1 PQIRPDPRLHKIFS
15 DKNMTFKKPICIL
28 PLIAFAFSSTIVLIQ
43 HRRLLPASPASPG
56 ATAMA
61 ASLSERLFSL
71 EVLVD
76 WVRLEARLLPPCAV
90 AVEQEEASPPLAL
103 CPAVAFRL
111 LDFPTLLVY
120 PPDGPAAPA
129 PEPRPGVISFCR
141 GKSCLFRL
149 HPATLH
155 RLLVRT
161 PLYTLLLQLPPGRPT
176 PAPQLLGSCN
186 ISLAAAVQKVV
197 GPAASRCSQGHRGSF
212 PLRNRVGEH
221 IGDIALAYRLTDLGN
236 RLLGH
241 LERPVT
247 FTSIAGG
254 AVEVSSQ
261 APQEKQ
267 QLQTPASE
275 PSPRDTDR
283 PPEGLDI
290 PKAQKDLKEIDV
302 HTEATSDNASS
313 VENGK
318 TNSVVTCPHAC
329 HGRRSIPL
337 NEDVAELDIE
347 TNTFCPPPLYYTH
360 LIREKPPSAQVKI
373 TIEPQVKV
381 LEELDGAFP
390 ENKHVNPPT
399 HKSSLK
405 HTNSATDESPPML
418 VNPPHIQDI
427 GAVNQTTC
435 HTQTE
440 QNRINTIRQLP
451 LLNALLVELSL
462 LYDQP
467 MASPTHIHPHL
478 AWLYRTEEKKASE
491 SSAKSTCQ
499 SESKEGKLSVGEC
512 EKSVSLQHK
521 KNQVENPKKGKY
533 FEKNSG
539 TSQKRVP
546 RGKLLYG
553 LTNTL
558 RLRLKQ
564 TNPDVLVVHEKRE
577 QYRKM
582 QAQMLGTKF
591 RIPSSKVKILSFPEQ
606 NQKSHQLPK
615 DKSLDS
621 DTSFAENSDTSRQIS
636 GDFDEPS
643 TTKEIKLK
651 CATEKKRVDCGKN
664 RTSNGSLKE
673 IVSPVNSIIPERFTH
688 TNILEGNVEVQSPCV
703 FPQDAVDRIVADK
716 EINNRQDETTDNDIL
731 IADVNENRSH
741 GNSCYENISEL
752 RYSDDF
758 TSSCYSEDF
767 CTTEDTSRSL
777 QAHDSNPGAENPK
790 HSQYRS
796 KSSEIRLSTRKN
808 SSEKS
813 FILSPPFSA
822 GSPVHS
828 HRRCHISKTQDKS
841 LEEASSISTSDLSSS
856 HWAEEK
862 ENQIGQNGMHV
873 SKVIKRDISV
883 KLKTRTGCKSVEKSQ
898 SPQTSQVSS
907 YLPSNLSE
915 LELNVLDSS
924 TSDHF
929 EEDSDD
935 VGSLNIS
942 KQCKDI
948 CELVINKLPG
958 YTV

>member
-1 PQIRPDPRLHKIFS
+1 
-15 DKNMTFKKPICIL
+15 
-28 PLIAFAFSSTIVLIQ
+28 
-43 HRRLLPASPASPG
+43 
-56 ATAMA
+56 MA
-61 ASLSERLFSL
+61 AALSERLFSL
-71 EVLVD
+71 EVVVD
-76 WVRLEARLLPPCAV
+76 WVRLETRLLPPSAV
-90 AVEQEEASPPLAL
+90 AVEQEEASPPRSL

-129 PEPRPGVISFCR
+129 PEPRPGVISFGR

-155 RLLVRT
+155 RLLLRT

-186 ISLAAAVQKVV
+186 ISLAATVQKVL
-197 GPAASRCSQGHRGSF
+197 GPAACRCSQGHRGRFS
-212 PLRNRVGEH
+212 LHNRVGKQ
-221 IGDIALAYRLTDLGN
+221 IGDIALAYRLTDLGS

-247 FTSIAGG
+247 FTSIGCG
-254 AVEVSSQ
+254 VEHEEVQEAVEVSSQ
-261 APQEKQ
+261 TPQEKQ
-267 QLQTPASE
+267 QLQQPASE

-283 PPEGLDI
+283 PPGGLEI
-290 PKAQKDLKEIDV
+290 PKAQKDLKEIV
-302 HTEATSDNASS
+302 FHTKANSDNASS

-318 TNSVVTCPHAC
+318 TNSVVTCPNAC
-329 HGRRSIPL
+329 RGRSIIPL
-337 NEDVAELDIE
+337 NEEVTELDIE

-360 LIREKPPSAQVKI
+360 LTQEKLPSAQVKI
-373 TIEPQVKV
+373 TIEPQVNV
-381 LEELDGAFP
+381 LGELDGAFP
-390 ENKHVNPPT
+390 ENKHMNSPT
-399 HKSSLK
+399 YRSSPK
-405 HTNSATDESPPML
+405 HTNSATDEGPPML

-467 MASPTHIHPHL
+467 VASPTHIHPHL

-512 EKSVSLQHK
+512 EKSVSLQPK
-521 KNQVENPKKGKY
+521 KNQVENPKKSKY

-564 TNPDVLVVHEKRE
+564 TNPDMLVVHEKRE

-591 RIPSSKVKILSFPEQ
+591 RIPSSKVKILSFAEQ

-615 DKSLDS
+615 DKHLDS
-621 DTSFAENSDTSRQIS
+621 DTSFAENSGTSRQIS
-636 GDFDEPS
+636 GVFDEPS

-664 RTSNGSLKE
+664 RTNNGSLEE
-673 IVSPVNSIIPERFTH
+673 IVSPANSIIPERFTH
-688 TNILEGNVEVQSPCV
+688 ANILGGKVEVQSPCV
-703 FPQDAVDRIVADK
+703 FTQDAIDRVVADK
-716 EINNRQDETTDNDIL
+716 EINSRQDKTTDNDIL
-731 IADVNENRSH
+731 TADVNENRPS

-752 RYSDDF
+752 KYSDDF

-767 CTTEDTSRSL
+767 YTTEDTSRSL

-790 HSQYRS
+790 HSQYTS
-796 KSSEIRLSTRKN
+796 QSSETKLSVRKN

-813 FILSPPFSA
+813 SILSPPFSA

-828 HRRCHISKTQDKS
+828 YRRSRISKTQDKS

-856 HWAEEK
+856 HWTEEK
-862 ENQIGQNGMHV
+862 ENQIDQNGMHV
-873 SKVIKRDISV
+873 SKVIKRDQDISF

-915 LELNVLDSS
+915 LELNVLNSS

-958 YTV
+958 YTM

>member
-1 PQIRPDPRLHKIFS
+1 
-15 DKNMTFKKPICIL
+15 
-28 PLIAFAFSSTIVLIQ
+28 
-43 HRRLLPASPASPG
+43 
-56 ATAMA
+56 MA
-61 ASLSERLFSL
+61 APLSERLFSL
-71 EVLVD
+71 EVLVE
-76 WVRLEARLLPPCAV
+76 WVRLEARQLPPSAV
-90 AVEQEEASPPLAL
+90 AGAQEEASAPRSL

-129 PEPRPGVISFCR
+129 PEARPGVISFGR

-155 RLLVRT
+155 RLLLRT

-212 PLRNRVGEH
+212 PLHNRAGEQ
-221 IGDIALAYRLTDLGN
+221 IGDIALAYRLTDLGS

-247 FTSIAGG
+247 LTSIGG
-254 AVEVSSQ
+254 GVEHEEVQEAVEVSSQ
-261 APQEKQ
+261 TPQERQ
-267 QLQTPASE
+267 QPQQPASE
-275 PSPRDTDR
+275 PRPRDNDR
-283 PPEGLDI
+283 PPGGLEI
-290 PKAQKDLKEIDV
+290 PKAQKDLKEMV
-302 HTEATSDNASS
+302 FHTEANSDNASS
-313 VENGK
+313 LENGK
-318 TNSVVTCPHAC
+318 TNPVVTCPNAC
-329 HGRRSIPL
+329 GGRRSIPL
-337 NEDVAELDIE
+337 SEEVAELDME
-347 TNTFCPPPLYYTH
+347 TNIFCPPPLYYTH
-360 LIREKPPSAQVKI
+360 LTQEKPPSAQVKI

-390 ENKHVNPPT
+390 DNKHINSPA
-399 HKSSLK
+399 HGSSLK
-405 HTNSATDESPPML
+405 YTNSATDESPPML
-418 VNPPHIQDI
+418 VNTPHIQDI
-427 GAVNQTTC
+427 GAINQTTC

-491 SSAKSTCQ
+491 SSAKLFQ
-499 SESKEGKLSVGEC
+499 SESKEGKVSVGEC
-512 EKSVSLQHK
+512 EQSVSPQHK
-521 KNQVENPKKGKY
+521 KNEVENPKKGKY
-533 FEKNSG
+533 FEKNHG
-539 TSQKRVP
+539 TSPKRGP

-564 TNPDVLVVHEKRE
+564 TNPDMLVVHEKRE
-577 QYRKM
+577 QHRKM

-591 RIPSSKVKILSFPEQ
+591 RIPSSKVKILSFAEQ

-615 DKSLDS
+615 DKYLDS

-636 GDFDEPS
+636 GGVDEPS

-664 RTSNGSLKE
+664 RTSNGSLEE
-673 IVSPVNSIIPERFTH
+673 IVSPANSIIPERLTH
-688 TNILEGNVEVQSPCV
+688 TDILGGKVEVQSPCV

-716 EINNRQDETTDNDIL
+716 ERKNRQDETTDNDIL
-731 IADVNENRSH
+731 TVDVNENKPSA
-741 GNSCYENISEL
+741 NSCYENISEL
-752 RYSDDF
+752 KYSDDF

-777 QAHDSNPGAENPK
+777 QAHGSSPGAENPK
-790 HSQYRS
+790 HSQYTN
-796 KSSEIRLSTRKN
+796 KSSETRLSIRKN

-813 FILSPPFSA
+813 SILSPPFSA
-822 GSPVHS
+822 GSPVQS
-828 HRRCHISKTQDKS
+828 YRRSRISKTQDKS
-841 LEEASSISTSDLSSS
+841 EEEASSISSSDLSSS
-856 HWAEEK
+856 HWTEEK
-862 ENQIGQNGMHV
+862 ENQIDQNGMHV
-873 SKVIKRDISV
+873 SKVIKRGQDISV
-883 KLKTRTGCKSVEKSQ
+883 KLKTRTGCKSAEKSQ

>member
-1 PQIRPDPRLHKIFS
+1 
-15 DKNMTFKKPICIL
+15 
-28 PLIAFAFSSTIVLIQ
+28 
-43 HRRLLPASPASPG
+43 
-56 ATAMA
+56 MA
-61 ASLSERLFSL
+61 APLAERLFSL
-71 EVLVD
+71 EVLVE
-76 WVRLEARLLPPCAV
+76 WVRLEARRLPPSAV
-90 AVEQEEASPPLAL
+90 AVAQGEAPAPRGL

-129 PEPRPGVISFCR
+129 PEPRPGVVSFGR

-155 RLLVRT
+155 RLLLRT
-161 PLYTLLLQLPPGRPT
+161 PLHTLLLQLPPGRPT
-176 PAPQLLGSCN
+176 PAPQLLGSCD
-186 ISLAAAVQKVV
+186 ISLAAAVQQVV

-212 PLRNRVGEH
+212 PLRNRAGEQV
-221 IGDIALAYRLTDLGN
+221 GDIALAYRLTDLGS

-247 FTSIAGG
+247 FPSIGG
-254 AVEVSSQ
+254 GVEVGSQ
-261 APQEKQ
+261 TPQGRQ
-267 QLQTPASE
+267 QLRQPASE
-275 PSPRDTDR
+275 PSPRDCDR
-283 PPEGLDI
+283 PPGGLEI
-290 PKAQKDLKEIDV
+290 PKAQKDLKEIV
-302 HTEATSDNASS
+302 FHTEANSANASS

-318 TNSVVTCPHAC
+318 TNSVVTCPDAC
-329 HGRRSIPL
+329 RGGSSVPL
-337 NEDVAELDIE
+337 SEEVAELDME

-360 LIREKPPSAQVKI
+360 LTQEKPASAQVKI
-373 TIEPQVKV
+373 TVESQAKV

-390 ENKHVNPPT
+390 ENKRINSPT
-399 HKSSLK
+399 HRSSLK
-405 HTNSATDESPPML
+405 YTNSATDESPPVL

-478 AWLYRTEEKKASE
+478 AWLYRTEEKKESE
-491 SSAKSTCQ
+491 SSVKSTCQ
-499 SESKEGKLSVGEC
+499 SESKEGKLSVGEP
-512 EKSVSLQHK
+512 EKSVSPQRK

-533 FEKNSG
+533 FEKNRG
-539 TSQKRVP
+539 TSPKRGP

-564 TNPDVLVVHEKRE
+564 TNPDMLVVHEKRE
-577 QYRKM
+577 QHRKM

-591 RIPSSKVKILSFPEQ
+591 RIPSSKVKILSFAEQ

-615 DKSLDS
+615 DKYLDS

-636 GDFDEPS
+636 GVFDEPS

-651 CATEKKRVDCGKN
+651 CATERKRVDCGKS
-664 RTSNGSLKE
+664 RTSNGSLEE
-673 IVSPVNSIIPERFTH
+673 IVSPANAIIPERLTH
-688 TNILEGNVEVQSPCV
+688 TDILGGKVEVQSPCV
-703 FPQDAVDRIVADK
+703 FPQDAVDRIVADRERK
-716 EINNRQDETTDNDIL
+716 NRQDETTDNGIL
-731 IADVNENRSH
+731 TVDVNENKPS

-752 RYSDDF
+752 KYSDDF

-777 QAHDSNPGAENPK
+777 QTHGSSLGAENPK
-790 HSQYRS
+790 HSQYTS
-796 KSSEIRLSTRKN
+796 KSSETRLSIRKN

-813 FILSPPFSA
+813 SILSPPFSA

-828 HRRCHISKTQDKS
+828 YRRSRISKTQDKS
-841 LEEASSISTSDLSSS
+841 VEEASSISSSDLSSS
-856 HWAEEK
+856 HWTEEK
-862 ENQIGQNGMHV
+862 ENQIDQNGMHV
-873 SKVIKRDISV
+873 SKVIKRGQDISV

-898 SPQTSQVSS
+898 SLETSQVSS

-942 KQCKDI
+942 RQCKDI